1 MFKHP
6 VDIRITLRTSYVYK
20 CRFVGFMLGDSNSA
34 SIQWRDQE
42 SVILLGTLCKS
53 DPSGFEMPYL
63 GVSFSSSVSD

>member
-1 MFKHP
+1 M
-6 VDIRITLRTSYVYK
+6 YK